1 MGTYNVGAMG
11 LDGVEAVESG
21 RLKVMLFHVEVGMH
35 STNCYAVVSEGRALV
50 VDPANM
56 GATIAKELDVPV
68 ELVVATHGHVD
79 HVGGVLGLV
88 EATGAKFAIS
98 AADSEAAM
106 HAKREL
112 SIGANYDD
120 DAPKPD
126 ILLKAGDVVGVG
138 AARFRVLPTPGHT
151 PGGILLVGEGDAEG
165 ICFTGDT
172 IFAGSVGRTDLRGGD
187 MPSMLDSLRRAADEI
202 PPTTHLLPGHGDD
215 TTMSWELGHN
225 PYLRWVG

>member
-1 MGTYNVGAMG
+1 MGIYNAGAMG

-21 RLKVMLFHVEVGMH
+21 RLEVILFHVEVGMH
-35 STNCYAVVSEGRALV
+35 STNCYVVVSEGRALV
-50 VDPANM
+50 IDPANG
-56 GATIAKELDVPV
+56 GATMVKGLDVPV
-68 ELVVATHGHVD
+68 DLVVATHGHVD

-106 HAKREL
+106 HAKSEL

-187 MPSMLDSLRRAADEI
+187 MTSMLDSLRRAADDLR
-202 PPTTHLLPGHGDD
+202 PTTHLLPGHGDD

>member
-1 MGTYNVGAMG
+1 MSIYKVGAMG
-11 LDGVEAVESG
+11 LDGVEAVESD
-21 RLKVMLFHVEVGMH
+21 RLRVILFQVEVGMH

-50 VDPANM
+50 IDPANE
-56 GATIAKELDVPV
+56 GANIAKELDVPV
-68 ELVVATHGHVD
+68 DLVVATHGHVD
-79 HVGGVLGLV
+79 HVGGVHGLV

-98 AADSEAAM
+98 AADANAAM
-106 HAKREL
+106 HAKSEL

-126 ILLKAGDVVGVG
+126 ILLKDSDVVGVG

-151 PGGILLVGEGDAEG
+151 PGGILLLGEGDAEG
-165 ICFTGDT
+165 ICLTGDT

-187 MPSMLDSLRRAADEI
+187 MPTMLDSLRRAVAEI
-202 PPTTHLLPGHGDD
+202 PPETHLLPGHGDD
-215 TTMSWELGHN
+215 TTMGWELGHN